1 MPSKK
6 NAKRHKRAS
15 DEKVVEL
22 PDLDPFQQYAKVFA
36 PKGELRFDVV
46 TNDGTMV
53 SAHLCGKMRK
63 RQWVQK
69 NDIVVISLRDDLA
82 GELSKTHGHIMKG
95 DICAKVPQELY
106 GKLKKIDGFNLLK
119 TINQKNDGTVI
130 LGNGAEG
137 GAGADDDIGYEF
149 VYEGEEDEDDGNE
162 SDSSAASHDSA
173 KKERR
178 KKAGQARKEMTEI
191 DIDKI

>member
-1 MPSKK
+1 
-6 NAKRHKRAS
+6 
-15 DEKVVEL
+15 
-22 PDLDPFQQYAKVFA
+22 
-36 PKGELRFDVV
+36 
-46 TNDGTMV
+46 
-53 SAHLCGKMRK
+53 
-63 RQWVQK
+63 
-69 NDIVVISLRDDLA
+69 
-82 GELSKTHGHIMKG
+82 MKG
-95 DICAKVPQELY
+95 DICAKVPQELN
-106 GKLKKIDGFNLLK
+106 GKLKKIYGFNLLK

-178 KKAGQARKEMTEI
+178 KKAGQARKEMTEV